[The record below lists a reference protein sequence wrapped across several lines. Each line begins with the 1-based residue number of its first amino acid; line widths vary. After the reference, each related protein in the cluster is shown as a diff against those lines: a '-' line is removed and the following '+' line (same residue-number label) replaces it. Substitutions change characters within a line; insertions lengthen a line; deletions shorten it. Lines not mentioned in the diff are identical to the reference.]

1 METCFIPASVEV
13 AARRPSVI
21 PISAGQC
28 QLVVHRRH
36 GVQLINHELLSLA
49 GLVGLAVLATVHPA
63 FHAWCVLDRHALAAG
78 EVWRLWTGHLTH
90 FSASHLVVDA
100 LVFTLLA
107 AALRRAGESALG
119 RVLFLG
125 GAALSVSLLVCD
137 SSLARYGG
145 LSGLN
150 ALLVGRLALHWVQAG
165 GRQRLFALALLAVA
179 VGKFTLDS
187 IGLGSPSVEFD
198 SVAVVPSHLSHWLG
212 LLWGL
217 VLPVNVQTKNTFSA
231 VRRSIQSRS
240 VAERKSRRSRM
251 RAMLSA

>member
-1 METCFIPASVEV
+1 
-13 AARRPSVI
+13 
-21 PISAGQC
+21 
-28 QLVVHRRH
+28 
-36 GVQLINHELLSLA
+36 
-49 GLVGLAVLATVHPA
+49 
-63 FHAWCVLDRHALAAG
+63 
-78 EVWRLWTGHLTH
+78 
-90 FSASHLVVDA
+90 
-100 LVFTLLA
+100 
-107 AALRRAGESALG
+107 
-119 RVLFLG
+119 
-125 GAALSVSLLVCD
+125 LSVSLLVCD

-217 VLPVNVQTKNTFSA
+217 VLPVNVQAKNTFSA

-251 RAMLSA
+251 RAMLSG

>member
-63 FHAWCVLDRHALAAG
+63 FHAWCVLDRDALAAG

-107 AALRRAGESALG
+107 AALRRAGERTRTRAVSRWSCLECEPARLRQLARPIRRTLGAERVAGGSARAALG
-119 RVLFLG
+119 SG
-125 GAALSVSLLVCD
+125 GGTAAIVRAGSTRGRRWEVH
-137 SSLARYGG
+137 ARFHRAWE
-145 LSGLN
+145 S
-150 ALLVGRLALHWVQAG
+150 
-165 GRQRLFALALLAVA
+165 
-179 VGKFTLDS
+179 
-187 IGLGSPSVEFD
+187 
-198 SVAVVPSHLSHWLG
+198 
-212 LLWGL
+212 
-217 VLPVNVQTKNTFSA
+217 
-231 VRRSIQSRS
+231 
-240 VAERKSRRSRM
+240 ERGV
-251 RAMLSA
+251 